1 LFLKS
6 ELNTFIEKRPKSKVL
21 WDQSL
26 KALPGGISHNIRN
39 LGLPLINAFPVFIK
53 NGKGPSITD
62 VDDFI
67 YTDYWCGHYAL
78 VLGHRPPEVLESIKE
93 YLNNGWHFGT
103 VIENQVKL
111 AERLVD
117 DNRGIEKVRFCTSG
131 TESTMYASRLARAF
145 TGKRLIAKAQMGW
158 HGANDTLFYN
168 VRYPFTGQESAGI
181 LSQEEAGVL
190 TFNAN
195 TESVSSLIK
204 EHASDLAGIIIEPF
218 LGGGGGFPVES
229 DFLKM
234 LREET
239 EKLDILLIFDEVI
252 TGYRFGYGLYQN
264 KINVI
269 PDLTTMGK
277 IVGGGMP
284 LGVVGGRD
292 EILEMANPLRKDRVW
307 IGGGTFSAN
316 PLSMI
321 SGLTTLDLLK
331 KSQANYERINS
342 EGENLLKTLNRLFSD
357 EQLKLLATGKG
368 SMITIH
374 CLKDYLENPTPLEI
388 VNNTNKKREALL
400 QLALLNRKI
409 TGMHGIGSISFA
421 HKREHFDY
429 LESVFEEISGPISE
443 IEI

>member
-1 LFLKS
+1 MFLKS